1 MGSQTTS
8 KSEARDSALS
18 LEQARILKQRES
30 LFQNWY
36 MPEVKSLL
44 EEFDPDSAAGKAQM
58 SLNANQINQSFDA
71 AQKQTTQSLA
81 QQNLLGSGAGA
92 ALMQANNRARAS
104 ALANAYTN
112 QMANSTTNK
121 ANTLANLSTLMPST
135 TNAAPTL
142 STSRTS
148 QPLFGV

>member
-1 MGSQTTS
+1 MGSQTTGTS
-8 KSEARDSALS
+8 KTTDSALS
-18 LEQARILKQRES
+18 LAQTQILKERES

-44 EEFDPDSAAGKAQM
+44 EEFNPNSEAGKAQM
-58 SLNANQINQSFDA
+58 SLNANQINQSFNA

-92 ALMQANNRARAS
+92 ALTQANNRARAS

-112 QMANSTTNK
+112 QMATSTSNK

-135 TNAAPTL
+135 TNAAPML
-142 STSRTS
+142 SSSTTS
-148 QPLFGV
+148 QPVFSL